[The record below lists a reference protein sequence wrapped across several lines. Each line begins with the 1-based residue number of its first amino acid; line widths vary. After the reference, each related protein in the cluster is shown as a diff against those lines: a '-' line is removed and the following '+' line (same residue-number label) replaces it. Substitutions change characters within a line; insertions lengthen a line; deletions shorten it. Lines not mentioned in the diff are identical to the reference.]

1 MNNLSFLGFSA
12 WRVWQRNWDVF
23 MRLWRVELWPG
34 FLEPV
39 IILLAMGFGLG
50 AFVQPIEGQSYLQF
64 IAPGLVASSAMFS
77 AAFECTY
84 GSFVRMDFQKTY
96 EAILAT
102 PLMVEDV
109 ITGEILWGATRSLFS
124 GGVVLI
130 VITAFGLVHSPAV
143 LLILPLLF
151 LEGLVFSSISLS
163 FTGLAPTIY
172 TFNYYFTLF
181 ITPLFFFSGIF
192 FPLEQLPSIFQT
204 LSWFAPLTHVV
215 NLYRPL
221 VSGHI
226 SLGLALDFAWLVVAA
241 GIFLAFSQFVMRRR
255 LIV

>member
-1 MNNLSFLGFSA
+1 MILLSLFSPSA

-50 AFVQPIEGQSYLQF
+50 AFVQPIAGQSYLQF

-77 AAFECTY
+77 ATFECTY
-84 GSFVRMDFQKTY
+84 GSFIRMSFQKTY
-96 EAILAT
+96 DAILAT
-102 PLMVEDV
+102 PVMVEDV
-109 ITGEILWGATRSLFS
+109 VTGEVLWGATRALFS

-130 VITAFGLVHSPAV
+130 VITAFGLVRSPAAI
-143 LLILPLLF
+143 LIFALLF
-151 LEGLVFSSISLS
+151 LQGMGFSTLSLF
-163 FTGLAPTIY
+163 FTGLAPSIY

-192 FPLEQLPSIFQT
+192 FPLEQLPPVFQT
-204 LSWFAPLTHVV
+204 ISWFTPLTHVV
-215 NLYRPL
+215 NLFRAL
-221 VSGHI
+221 VLGEASW
-226 SLGLALDFAWLVVAA
+226 GLAWDLAWLAVFAA
-241 GIFLAFSQFVMRRR
+241 LFLALCQLVMRRR
-255 LIV
+255 LLV

>member
-1 MNNLSFLGFSA
+1 MTSQSLLSLSA

-50 AFVQPIEGQSYLQF
+50 AFVQPISGQSYLQF

-84 GSFVRMDFQKTY
+84 GSYIRMAFQKTY
-96 EAILAT
+96 DAILAT
-102 PLMVEDV
+102 PVMVEDV
-109 ITGEILWGATRSLFS
+109 VTGEVLWGATRALFS
-124 GGVVLI
+124 GGVVLV
-130 VITAFGLVHSPAV
+130 VITAFGLVQSPAALLV
-143 LLILPLLF
+143 LVLLF
-151 LEGLVFSSISLS
+151 LQGLAFSSLSLF
-163 FTGLAPTIY
+163 FTGLVPSIY

-192 FPLEQLPSIFQT
+192 FPLEQLPAVFQT
-204 LSWFAPLTHVV
+204 ISWFTPLTHAV
-215 NLYRPL
+215 NLYRAL
-221 VSGHI
+221 ALGQVFW
-226 SLGLALDFAWLVVAA
+226 GLAWDLAWLLMFT
-241 GIFLAFSQFVMRRR
+241 GIFMVLCRVVMRRR

>member
-1 MNNLSFLGFSA
+1 MIPLYFPGLGA

-84 GSFVRMDFQKTY
+84 GSFIRMTYQKTY

-102 PLMVEDV
+102 PLMVED
-109 ITGEILWGATRSLFS
+109 IISGEIFWGATRALFS
-124 GGVVLI
+124 GGVVLL
-130 VITAFGLVHSPAV
+130 VIAAFGLVQSPLAV
-143 LLILPLLF
+143 LILPLIF
-151 LEGLVFSSISLS
+151 LQGVIFSSISLF
-163 FTGLAPTIY
+163 FTGLAPSIY
-172 TFNYYFTLF
+172 TFNYFFTLF
-181 ITPLFFFSGIF
+181 VTPLFFFSGIF
-192 FPLEQLPSIFQT
+192 FPLEQLPQVFQT
-204 LSWFAPLTHVV
+204 ISWFTPLTHVV
-215 NLYRPL
+215 YLYRAL
-221 VSGHI
+221 V
-226 SLGLALDFAWLVVAA
+226 LGAPSWTLVIDLAWLLAAA
-241 GIFLAFSQFVMRRR
+241 GLFLSLSQTFMKRR
-255 LIV
+255 LFV

>member
-1 MNNLSFLGFSA
+1 MIRGPSLGIPA

-50 AFVQPIEGQSYLQF
+50 AFVQPISGMSYLEF

-77 AAFECTY
+77 ASFECTY
-84 GSFVRMDFQKTY
+84 GSFIRMTFQKTY

-102 PLMVEDV
+102 PLMVDDV
-109 ITGEILWGATRSLFS
+109 VGGEVLWGATRALFS
-124 GGVVLI
+124 GGVVLL
-130 VITAFGLVHSPAV
+130 VITAFGLVRSPAAI
-143 LLILPLLF
+143 LILVLLF
-151 LEGLVFSSISLS
+151 LQGLAFSSLSLF
-163 FTGLAPTIY
+163 FTGLAPSIY

-192 FPLEQLPSIFQT
+192 FPLEQLPPLFQA
-204 LSWFAPLTHVV
+204 LSWFTPLTHVV
-215 NLYRPL
+215 NLYRAL
-221 VSGHI
+221 VLGELSW
-226 SLGLALDFAWLVVAA
+226 GLAWDLAWLVPFTAL
-241 GIFLAFSQFVMRRR
+241 FLTLSQLAMRRR

>member
-1 MNNLSFLGFSA
+1 MTSQSLLSLSA

-50 AFVQPIEGQSYLQF
+50 AFVQPISGQSYLQF

-77 AAFECTY
+77 ASFECTY
-84 GSFVRMDFQKTY
+84 GSYIRMSFQKTY
-96 EAILAT
+96 DAILAT
-102 PLMVEDV
+102 PVMVEDV
-109 ITGEILWGATRSLFS
+109 VTGEVLWGATRALFS
-124 GGVVLI
+124 GGVVLV
-130 VITAFGLVHSPAV
+130 VITAFGLVQSPAALLV
-143 LLILPLLF
+143 LALLF
-151 LEGLVFSSISLS
+151 LQGLAFSSLSLF
-163 FTGLAPTIY
+163 FTGLAPSIY

-192 FPLEQLPSIFQT
+192 FPLEQLPAVFQT
-204 LSWFAPLTHVV
+204 ISWFTPLTHAV
-215 NLYRPL
+215 NLYRAL
-221 VSGHI
+221 V
-226 SLGLALDFAWLVVAA
+226 LGQVFWDLAWDLAWLLMFT
-241 GIFLAFSQFVMRRR
+241 GIFVVLCQVVMRRR

>member
-1 MNNLSFLGFSA
+1 MTSQSLLSLSA

-50 AFVQPIEGQSYLQF
+50 AFVQPISGQSYLQF

-77 AAFECTY
+77 ASFECTY
-84 GSFVRMDFQKTY
+84 GSYIRMSFQKTY
-96 EAILAT
+96 DAILAT
-102 PLMVEDV
+102 PVMVEDV
-109 ITGEILWGATRSLFS
+109 VTGEVLWGATRALFS
-124 GGVVLI
+124 GGVVLL
-130 VITAFGLVHSPAV
+130 VITAFGLVQSPAALLV
-143 LLILPLLF
+143 LALLF
-151 LEGLVFSSISLS
+151 LQGLAFSSLSLF
-163 FTGLAPTIY
+163 FTGLAASIY

-192 FPLEQLPSIFQT
+192 FPLEQLPAVFQT
-204 LSWFAPLTHVV
+204 ISWFTPLTHAV
-215 NLYRPL
+215 NLYRAL
-221 VSGHI
+221 V
-226 SLGLALDFAWLVVAA
+226 LGQVFWGLVLDLAWLLMFTS
-241 GIFLAFSQFVMRRR
+241 IFMVLCQVVMRRR

>member
-1 MNNLSFLGFSA
+1 MTSQSLLSLSA

-50 AFVQPIEGQSYLQF
+50 AFVQPISGQSYLQF

-77 AAFECTY
+77 ASFECTY
-84 GSFVRMDFQKTY
+84 GSYIRMSFQKTY
-96 EAILAT
+96 DAILAT
-102 PLMVEDV
+102 PVMVEDV
-109 ITGEILWGATRSLFS
+109 VTGEVLWGATRALFS
-124 GGVVLI
+124 GGVVLV
-130 VITAFGLVHSPAV
+130 VITAFGLVQSPAALLV
-143 LLILPLLF
+143 LALLF
-151 LEGLVFSSISLS
+151 LQGLAFSSLSLF
-163 FTGLAPTIY
+163 FTGLAPSIY

-192 FPLEQLPSIFQT
+192 FPLEQLPAVFQT
-204 LSWFAPLTHVV
+204 ISWFTPLTHAV
-215 NLYRPL
+215 NLYRAL
-221 VSGHI
+221 V
-226 SLGLALDFAWLVVAA
+226 LGQVFWDLAWDLAWLLMFT
-241 GIFLAFSQFVMRRR
+241 GIFMVLCQVVMRRR

>member
-1 MNNLSFLGFSA
+1 MTPHSLLSLSA

-50 AFVQPIEGQSYLQF
+50 AFVQPIGGQTYLQF

-77 AAFECTY
+77 ASFECTY
-84 GSFVRMDFQKTY
+84 GSFIRMSFQKTY
-96 EAILAT
+96 DAILAT
-102 PLMVEDV
+102 PVMVDDV
-109 ITGEILWGATRSLFS
+109 VTGEVLWGATRALFS

-130 VITAFGLVHSPAV
+130 VITAFGLVRSPAA
-143 LLILPLLF
+143 LLILVLLF
-151 LEGLVFSSISLS
+151 LQGLGFSSLSLF
-163 FTGLAPTIY
+163 FTGLAPSIY

-192 FPLEQLPSIFQT
+192 FPLEQLPPIFQT
-204 LSWFAPLTHVV
+204 LSWFTPLTHVV
-215 NLYRPL
+215 NLYRAL
-221 VSGHI
+221 VLGQVSW
-226 SLGLALDFAWLVVAA
+226 GLAWDLAWLVVFA
-241 GIFLAFSQFVMRRR
+241 GIFLSLCQVVMRRR